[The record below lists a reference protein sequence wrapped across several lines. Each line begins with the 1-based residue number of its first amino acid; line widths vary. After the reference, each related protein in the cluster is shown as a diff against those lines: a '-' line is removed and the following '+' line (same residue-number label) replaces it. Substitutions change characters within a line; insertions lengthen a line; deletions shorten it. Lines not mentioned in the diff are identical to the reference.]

1 MSKDLSDC
9 EIILTNYKWDLWYP
23 NYIKYKQSRDEKF
36 EYSFTLTPKKKRQ
49 LMTAW
54 IKNSKIDF
62 CFPNKETFIYNLPS
76 SPEVSYETRRKLNKP
91 WRVNYMGKFL
101 GYYQTFDEAIE
112 ARKQKH
118 YYSSDD
124 YDDYDDLIKELNT
137 YMITKQIKT
146 KD

>member
-1 MSKDLSDC
+1 MSKDLTDC
-9 EIILTNYKWDLWYP
+9 EIILTNYKWDHWYP
-23 NYIKYKQSRDEKF
+23 NYVIYRKSRDENF
-36 EYSFTLTPKKKRQ
+36 VYQVTLTPKKKRQ
-49 LMTAW
+49 LMSDW

-62 CFPNKETFIYNLPS
+62 CYPTKETLVYNLPS

-118 YYSSDD
+118 YYS
-124 YDDYDDLIKELNT
+124 
-137 YMITKQIKT
+137 
-146 KD
+146 

>member
-1 MSKDLSDC
+1 
-9 EIILTNYKWDLWYP
+9 
-23 NYIKYKQSRDEKF
+23 
-36 EYSFTLTPKKKRQ
+36 
-49 LMTAW
+49 MTAW

-137 YMITKQIKT
+137 YMITKQIKS
-146 KD
+146 

>member
-1 MSKDLSDC
+1 
-9 EIILTNYKWDLWYP
+9 
-23 NYIKYKQSRDEKF
+23 
-36 EYSFTLTPKKKRQ
+36 
-49 LMTAW
+49 MTAW
-54 IKNSKIDF
+54 IENANIDF
-62 CFPNKETFIYNLPS
+62 CYPTRETLVYNLPS
-76 SPEVSYETRRKLNKP
+76 ATGVSYETRRKKKRP
-91 WRVNYMGKFL
+91 WRVDYESKFL

-137 YMITKQIKT
+137 YMIAKQIKT